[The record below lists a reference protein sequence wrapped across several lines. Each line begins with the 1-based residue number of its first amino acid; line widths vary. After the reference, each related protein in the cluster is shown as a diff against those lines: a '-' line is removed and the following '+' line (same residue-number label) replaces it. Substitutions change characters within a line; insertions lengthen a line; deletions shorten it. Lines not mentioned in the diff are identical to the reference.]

1 MLRVFDKDGTLV
13 QTKSGETFPKLGDQ
27 QLIPG
32 VKERIAAYAAA
43 GDIIAVASN
52 QGGIPRY
59 KTLEDAIAEFQEL
72 MTLLPEISV
81 CFFCPDFD
89 GKQCWS
95 VPNPGTEI
103 FGRSL
108 ATGTTY
114 PAGKSKDYYAAKPLH
129 EGVGAGLSYGKLI
142 GTFRKP
148 NPGMLKAAMLWA
160 NVNTCSYVGDRP
172 EDEEAASSISI
183 PYQHVS
189 LWLAN

>member
-59 KTLEDAIAEFQEL
+59 KTLEDAIAEFWEL

-95 VPNPGTEI
+95 VPNPETEI

-108 ATGTTY
+108 APSRTHV
-114 PAGKSKDYYAAKPLH
+114 AGRVKDYYAAKPLH
-129 EGVGAGLSYGKLI
+129 EGVGSGLSYGELI

-160 NVNTCSYVGDRP
+160 NVDTCSYVGDRP